1 MPKDERH
8 WHLEIA
14 CTTKPGVQEVERRLA
29 ESNQERHEQWT
40 KIFVKL

>member
-14 CTTKPGVQEVERRLA
+14 CTTKPGVQEVERRLT
-29 ESNQERHEQWT
+29 ESNHEDTNSGQR
-40 KIFVKL
+40 FS

>member
-8 WHLEIA
+8 WYLEIA

-29 ESNQERHEQWT
+29 ESNHEDT
-40 KIFVKL
+40 KSGKRFS